1 MNTSNNKWTSHDIR
15 WVLSLFGTAIG
26 AGVLL
31 LPISAGLGGLIPLL
45 VILVLAFP
53 MTYLAHRN
61 LCRFVLSSSN
71 PKDDITF
78 VVQSYFGKGGGFLI
92 TVLYFFAILPILLVY
107 SANLTTTL
115 IEFLINQFHYDAATL
130 HGARIWISFLIV
142 GALVLVSIFGEGVV
156 TRAMSFLVF
165 PFIIFLFILSL
176 LLIPQ
181 WNTALFTNID
191 FSVFQTSNFW
201 VTLWLVIPVMV
212 FSFNHSPIIS
222 SLACFCKKEYGDN
235 AEFRARRIISS
246 AVVLMVFVVM
256 FFIFSCALTF
266 TPEEFASAKAQNVNI
281 LTFIANKFPQVAVLT
296 YVGPIVALVAI
307 SKSFLGH
314 YLGSQEGLNGI
325 LYKASNGK
333 IQGKLAQTLTAIIT
347 FVIAWYVAYENP
359 SVIGI
364 IETIGGPVL
373 AILLFLMPIYCIYRF
388 DILAKFRSKGLD
400 IFIAIMGIVAIS
412 AVVHNL
418 ILEYFVK

>member
-1 MNTSNNKWTSHDIR
+1 MNTPKWTSHDTR

-78 VVQSYFGKGGGFLI
+78 VAESYFGKGGGFLI
-92 TVLYFFAILPILLVY
+92 TLLYFFAILPILLVY

-115 IEFLINQFHYDAATL
+115 LEFLINQFNFNADLTHAA
-130 HGARIWISFLIV
+130 RWWVSFLIV
-142 GALVLVSIFGEGVV
+142 GVLVLISILGENVV
-156 TRAMSFLVF
+156 TKAMSFLVF
-165 PFIIFLFILSL
+165 PFIIFLFIFSL

-181 WNTALFTNID
+181 WNLSLFANVD
-191 FSVFQTSNFW
+191 FSVISTSNFW

-222 SLACFCKKEYGDN
+222 SLACYCKKEYGGY
-235 AEFRARRIISS
+235 AEPRARKIISL
-246 AVVLMVFVVM
+246 AIILMVFVVM
-256 FFIFSCALTF
+256 FFVFSCALTF
-266 TPEEFASAKAQNVNI
+266 TPEDFASAKDQNINI
-281 LTFIANKFPQVAVLT
+281 LTFIANKFPEVSLLA

-325 LYKASNGK
+325 LYKASNGR
-333 IQGKLAQTLTAIIT
+333 IQGKFAQTLTAIIT
-347 FVIAWYVAYENP
+347 FAIAWFVAYKNP

-364 IETIGGPVL
+364 IEAIGGPVL
-373 AILLFLMPIYCIYRF
+373 AILLFLMPLYCIYRF
-388 DILAKFRSKGLD
+388 DILARFRNKFLD
-400 IFIAIMGIVAIS
+400 LFILVMGIVAIS
-412 AVVHNL
+412 AAIHDL
-418 ILEYFVK
+418 L

>member
-1 MNTSNNKWTSHDIR
+1 MDTPKKKSSNTR

-31 LPISAGLGGLIPLL
+31 LPINAGLGGLIPLL
-45 VILVLAFP
+45 VILILAFP
-53 MTYLAHRN
+53 MTFLAHRN

-78 VVQSYFGKGGGFLI
+78 VAESYFGKGGGFLI
-92 TVLYFFAILPILLVY
+92 TLLYFFAILPILLVY

-115 IEFLINQFHYDAATL
+115 LNFLSNQL
-130 HGARIWISFLIV
+130 HFNAEEVNSYRLIISFFVV
-142 GALVLVSIFGEGVV
+142 GALVLVSRLGESVV
-156 TRAMSFLVF
+156 TKAMSFLVF
-165 PFIIFLFILSL
+165 PFILFLFAFSL
-176 LLIPQ
+176 FLIPQ
-181 WNTALFTNID
+181 WNTELFTTFDLSALGTSD
-191 FSVFQTSNFW
+191 FW
-201 VTLWLVIPVMV
+201 LTLWLVIPVMV

-222 SLACFCKKEYGDN
+222 SLACYCKKEYGEDAFKQSAN
-235 AEFRARRIISS
+235 IIAK
-246 AVVLMVFVVM
+246 AVILMVIMVM
-256 FFIFSCALTF
+256 FFVFSCALTF
-266 TPEEFASAKAQNVNI
+266 SPADFAQAKAQNVNM
-281 LTFIANKFPQVAVLT
+281 LTFIANKFPEITFLT

-333 IQGKLAQTLTAIIT
+333 IQGKLANTLTAIIT
-347 FVIAWYVAYENP
+347 FLIAWFVAYKDP

-364 IETIGGPVL
+364 VEAVGGPVL

-388 DILAKFRSKGLD
+388 DTLKRFRSKASD
-400 IFIAIMGIVAIS
+400 IFITIMGLIAIS
-412 AVVHNL
+412 AAIHSL
-418 ILEYFVK
+418 LG

>member
-1 MNTSNNKWTSHDIR
+1 
-15 WVLSLFGTAIG
+15 
-26 AGVLL
+26 
-31 LPISAGLGGLIPLL
+31 
-45 VILVLAFP
+45 VLAFP

-78 VVQSYFGKGGGFLI
+78 VAESYFGKGGGFLI
-92 TVLYFFAILPILLVY
+92 TLLYFFAILPILLVY
-107 SANLTTTL
+107 SVNLTTTL
-115 IEFLINQFHYDAATL
+115 LEFLINQFHFNADLTHAA
-130 HGARIWISFLIV
+130 RWWVSFLIV
-142 GALVLVSIFGEGVV
+142 GILVLISVLGENVV
-156 TRAMSFLVF
+156 TKAMSFLVF
-165 PFIIFLFILSL
+165 PFIIFLFIFSL

-181 WNTALFTNID
+181 WNAALFTNID
-191 FSVFQTSNFW
+191 FSVLETSGFW

-222 SLACFCKKEYGDN
+222 SLACYCKKEYGDY
-235 AEFRARRIISS
+235 AESRARKIISL

-256 FFIFSCALTF
+256 FFVFSCALTF
-266 TPEEFASAKAQNVNI
+266 TPADFAAAKEQNINI
-281 LTFIANKFPQVAVLT
+281 LTFIANKFPEVSILA

-333 IQGKLAQTLTAIIT
+333 IQGKLAQTITAIIT
-347 FVIAWYVAYENP
+347 FLIAWFAAYKNP
-359 SVIGI
+359 SALGI
-364 IETIGGPVL
+364 IEAIGGPVL

-388 DILAKFRSKGLD
+388 ENLAKFRNKALD
-400 IFIAIMGIVAIS
+400 IFIVIMGLIAIS
-412 AVVHNL
+412 VAVHNL
-418 ILEYFVK
+418 ILEHFIK